1 MKYDINYIRV
11 LLKKKVQGEL
21 GEEDKEKVENLRAIL
36 ENNNVFFMLDVDTAI
51 GILYYL
57 GVPEESIKDAYMD
70 LTAPEAFKETNDVY
84 VTMGEK

>member
-1 MKYDINYIRV
+1 MKYDINYIRA

-36 ENNNVFFMLDVDTAI
+36 ENNNVFFMLDVDTTI